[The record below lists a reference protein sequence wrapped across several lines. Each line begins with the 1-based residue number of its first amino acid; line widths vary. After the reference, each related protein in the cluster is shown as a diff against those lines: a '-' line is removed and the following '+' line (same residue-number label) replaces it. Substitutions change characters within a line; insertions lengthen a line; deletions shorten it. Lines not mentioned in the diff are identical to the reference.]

1 MESRVQ
7 YDKCGFCGMDPPDH
21 PGRNCPMKTNVKYN
35 KCFFCGMDPPDH
47 PGRDCPMKPDSN
59 PDRPASRN
67 PPRRRR
73 IDAESACC
81 IVEHGTLSATVPPVY
96 DSDAKPSEGHPMPSD
111 DIVEAQLLQRQLR
124 LRRCA
129 AAPAA
134 ASPLASLHVSVAVQ
148 LPHQSL
154 MVCDDNDDEV
164 GDDSDGNGKN
174 DAQEA
179 EAIPKCGVCMPEVQQ
194 WPCRGGCGRVACGVD
209 IPISQELR
217 AAIGTVKD
225 WCCGSCPM
233 NKQYLKGWLGRHAES
248 EHGPRC
254 GRCACKY

>member
-1 MESRVQ
+1 MVKIPSDDGCDDGCGDVES
-7 YDKCGFCGMDPPDH
+7 
-21 PGRNCPMKTNVKYN
+21 
-35 KCFFCGMDPPDH
+35 
-47 PGRDCPMKPDSN
+47 
-59 PDRPASRN
+59 
-67 PPRRRR
+67 PRMMACD
-73 IDAESACC
+73 DAESADC

-96 DSDAKPSEGHPMPSD
+96 DSDAEPSEGHPMPSD

-134 ASPLASLHVSVAVQ
+134 ASPPLASLHVSVAVQ

-154 MVCDDNDDEV
+154 MVCHDNDDDEV

-179 EAIPKCGVCMPEVQQ
+179 EVIPKCGVCMPEVQQ
-194 WPCRGGCGRVACGVD
+194 WPCRGGCGRVACGAD

-217 AAIGTVKD
+217 AAIGTVKE

-233 NKQYLKGWLGRHAES
+233 MLQNLKGWLGRHAES